1 LRRGLGLLLQAWL
14 AMTLVLLIPCSR
26 LAGVVLVAPA
36 TMALLLARAILTGLG
51 SLTLRGWGLGLLC
64 LPRLL
69 RTLLLPGLDGLA
81 WHGRLL
87 RLGHEPQT
95 GRLLGGGLLV
105 GGRLGAFSGVIAAAP
120 VLAASAP
127 ASTLLLY
134 LPGRTL
140 AHHGLERRRR
150 RRRG

>member
-1 LRRGLGLLLQAWL
+1 
-14 AMTLVLLIPCSR
+14 VLLVPCPDR

-36 TMALLLARAILTGLG
+36 TMALLLARAILTGLR
-51 SLTLRGWGLGLLC
+51 SLTLRGRGLGL
-64 LPRLL
+64 PRLRL
-69 RTLLLPGLDGLA
+69 RLRPGGGGLA
-81 WHGRLL
+81 WCPLSL
-87 RLGHEPQT
+87 R
-95 GRLLGGGLLV
+95 GLLV

-134 LPGRTL
+134 LSGRTL
-140 AHHGLERRRR
+140 AHHGLDRRR